1 MTSSKRLKPKDLQSF
16 RASATFS
23 GSIGNINRD
32 RHSIHAVYRYPARF
46 SPRFARAAIEL
57 YSSRGEMVI
66 DPFCGGG
73 TTGLEATLMGRQA
86 FCSDLSPLAVFLAE
100 AKSSFYTVEDYGEV
114 ESWAERCVN
123 FPITELWKI
132 ERANPIPSV
141 HVGPLRQ
148 SSHIRIRA
156 ALAAWTNE
164 AELLENGQAL
174 ARLCLL
180 RVGQRFLDLR
190 RGVPALV
197 DFRKGLLE
205 AVDQTVSASLI
216 YQEKMIKQWGE
227 SSHVGQTAVY
237 ELPISEIEFANQLK
251 KTPPK
256 LAVFSPPYPGVHV
269 LYPKWQVQGRRET
282 SVPFWIAGVEGA
294 TTEATYTMGRRGL
307 SNTDEFMG
315 MFAEGMNAL
324 ANVMADGGHVVQ
336 MVGFKD
342 PSIQL
347 KPFLQ
352 AMSEAGFKEQRYTTL
367 ATRDDKRLW
376 REVPG
381 QKWYNAVRSQPTH
394 TSHEVVLIHRLV

>member
-1 MTSSKRLKPKDLQSF
+1 MAISRRSLDALRSNTLY
-16 RASATFS
+16 T
-23 GSIGNINRD
+23 GSVGNINKD
-32 RHSIHAVYRYPARF
+32 RHSIHASYRYPARF
-46 SPRFARAAIEL
+46 SPQFTRAAIQL
-57 YSSRGEMVI
+57 YSNHGEMII

-86 FCSDLSPLAVFLAE
+86 FCSDLSPLAVFIAE
-100 AKSSFYTVEDYGEV
+100 AKSSFYTVKDYAEV
-114 ESWAERCVN
+114 ELWAERCVN
-123 FPITELWKI
+123 LSIVELWKI
-132 ERANPIPSV
+132 ERINPIPIV
-141 HVGPLRQ
+141 HVGSLQQP
-148 SSHIRIRA
+148 SHKHIRV

-164 AELLENGQAL
+164 IGLLDSGERL

-180 RVGQRFLDLR
+180 RLGQRFLDLR
-190 RGVPALV
+190 RGVPPLG
-197 DFRKGLLE
+197 DFRKGLIE

-216 YQEKMIKQWGE
+216 YQEKMIKQWGKV
-227 SSHVGQTAVY
+227 SHVEQMDVKELAVR
-237 ELPISEIEFANQLK
+237 EIESAKQLK
-251 KTPPK
+251 ENPPK

-294 TTEATYTMGRRGL
+294 TTGATYTMGRRGL